1 MANPKRDEVP
11 EVPAGS
17 PAPSLPL
24 GSAEMFPSLRTAS
37 SRPEVGW
44 SLPVSYA
51 YCRRLCHQARSS
63 FPLTFWILP
72 PHQRRGMQALYAFL
86 RLSDDLV
93 DDSGSVDQG
102 IDRQTMNLSRTGP
115 AGADLGVPRLVGLT
129 LAHWRRALEMAFQGQ
144 PTHPVHP
151 ALVDTVRRF
160 GIQPYW
166 LQAVLDGL
174 AQDAG
179 PVRLATFAELYTYCW
194 RVASAV
200 GLACLAIWGLRPGV
214 AWSEA
219 EPAATAAGIAFQ
231 LTNILRDLGEDLRK
245 DRVYLPQEELQ
256 AFGCPVERWSD
267 AAYRPALARMIRWQV
282 ERTWSYFRRAAPLTA
297 LLPPRPRTVFC
308 LMTNLYQYLLQQV
321 EKAGPEILSQR
332 VRLRAWWR
340 WSLFLQAY
348 TASWTCHPYPTSW
361 AGYRTTSLA

>member
-1 MANPKRDEVP
+1 MLSSR
-11 EVPAGS
+11 
-17 PAPSLPL
+17 
-24 GSAEMFPSLRTAS
+24 RTAS
-37 SRPEVGW
+37 SRLEVEW

-93 DDSGSVDQG
+93 DDSGGAERG
-102 IDRQTMNLSRTGP
+102 IDRQTMNLPQTDP
-115 AGADLGVPRLVGLT
+115 AGADPGVAQQTMNLPQTDPVGADPGVAQSVGQT
-129 LAHWRRALEMAFQGQ
+129 LAHWRRALEKAFQGQ

-160 GIQPYW
+160 GIQPFW

-179 PVRLATFAELYTYCW
+179 PVRLATFAELYAYCW

-214 AWSEA
+214 AWSQA

-231 LTNILRDLGEDLRK
+231 LTNILRDLGEDLRR

-282 ERTWSYFRRAAPLTA
+282 ERAWSYFRRAAPLTA
-297 LLPPRPRTVFC
+297 LLPPRPRTVFS

-332 VRLRAWWR
+332 VRLGAWRR

-348 TASWTCHPYPTSW
+348 TASWTCH
-361 AGYRTTSLA
+361 RTMNLA